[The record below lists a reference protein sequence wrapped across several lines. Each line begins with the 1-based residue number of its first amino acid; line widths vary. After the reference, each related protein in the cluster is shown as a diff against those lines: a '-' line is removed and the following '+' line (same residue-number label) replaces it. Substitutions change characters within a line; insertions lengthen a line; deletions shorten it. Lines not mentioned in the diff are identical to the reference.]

1 MIVIALKELIQKR
14 VLEAYG
20 IDLTRSQYSLRS
32 MSEEIALSAF
42 GLLRSRQGR
51 ASIESVGCSVRTAT

>member
-14 VLEAYG
+14 VLEAYC

-42 GLLRSRQGR
+42 GLLRSRQGM
-51 ASIESVGCSVRTAT
+51 ASIESASCSVRTAT